1 MVDQNIEGLCV
12 GGIMDVCGGA
22 TLHIYNI
29 DDSRCAANATCFWAG
44 EAKVKLLLSNNAGSS
59 VVDLIVGKKPQN
71 SAQVTLGTTVYTITL
86 DDVVP
91 YPTIPMNS
99 GASEALV
106 QHLSLIQR
114 PLSVQIS
121 INSGTLIFI
130 IGLISGI
137 LPNLTLKIK
146 STQKIGCDVYLFT

>member
-1 MVDQNIEGLCV
+1 MLYSRSVILLVFIMFVSYANMVACRNIMVDQNIEGLCV

-106 QHLSLIQR
+106 Q
-114 PLSVQIS
+114 V
-121 INSGTLIFI
+121 TC
-130 IGLISGI
+130 
-137 LPNLTLKIK
+137 T
-146 STQKIGCDVYLFT
+146 

>member
-29 DDSRCAANATCFWAG
+29 DDSRCAENATCFWAG

-59 VVDLIVGKKPQN
+59 VVDLIVGTKPQN

-99 GASEALV
+99 DASEALV
-106 QHLSLIQR
+106 Q
-114 PLSVQIS
+114 V
-121 INSGTLIFI
+121 TCTWTFE
-130 IGLISGI
+130 
-137 LPNLTLKIK
+137 
-146 STQKIGCDVYLFT
+146 